1 MCFGAE
7 AAWLIPLLGS
17 LASVAGTVIT
27 TNEQRANA
35 ERQAKA
41 RNDEL
46 NRVLVRN
53 DKLADESRQSFT
65 QRMTD
70 VQPDQAQN
78 DQQAAETDR
87 AQALDS
93 AVDRSAPTIPL
104 AGDAPQ
110 VVKSEIA
117 KKMQEVFAGG
127 RAEAGRLAK
136 LGARGDSWFNS
147 GLQDTAAARDIGVQS
162 NQAAGNLG
170 MLPHLQDFA
179 EHRAYKPISPWGA
192 ILSGIGNMAGSYG
205 GGGYT
210 TGGGLTR

>member
-1 MCFGAE
+1 MCYGAE
-7 AAWLIPLLGS
+7 AAWLVPLLGS

-41 RNDEL
+41 RNDKL
-46 NRVLVRN
+46 QQVMSRN
-53 DKLADESRQSFT
+53 DQLAEKSQETF
-65 QRMTD
+65 QNRMTD
-70 VQPDQAQN
+70 VQPEQAQN
-78 DQQAAETDR
+78 DQQAAESER
-87 AQALDS
+87 AQALDT

-104 AGDAPQ
+104 AGNAPA

-117 KKMQEVFAGG
+117 KKMADVFAGG

-162 NQAAGNLG
+162 NAAAGNLG
-170 MLPHLQDFA
+170 ILPHLQDFA
-179 EHRAYKPISPWGA
+179 ETRAYKPISPWGA
-192 ILSGIGNMAGSYG
+192 ILSGIGSMAGSYG